1 MQAIRSI
8 TKQSRQFIIIGFV
21 IVLQGA
27 LPCAVYGQNSE
38 FDKELAAAKQAVE
51 RNQSSEAISHF
62 GKANE
67 LRQGK
72 CSECYV
78 WIARIEMAAGQND
91 QALAHTEQ
99 ALATAA
105 SDIERSRAQLY
116 DGIVLAR
123 QNNLLRAEA
132 AFRGAVAADPA
143 CLECIFNLG
152 FVLLKESKDA
162 EGVQELKA
170 VASRFSGTARGR
182 ELQRFIDDPSRV
194 RKDFAPEFSATLS
207 SGEPINLDALK
218 GKVVLLDFWGTWCRA
233 CLASLPLLKDLAA
246 NVDRKKVAIVSIDE
260 DEPREEWERFVQGNG
275 MNWAQV
281 YDGDRA
287 LGRAFSVDGFPRYF
301 VLSKDGIILAQFKG
315 WSESG
320 ESTIKTAI
328 GRALMQ

>member
-1 MQAIRSI
+1 MQAMGSI
-8 TKQSRQFIIIGFV
+8 MKQSWRFIIVGFV
-21 IVLQGA
+21 IVLQAA
-27 LPCAVYGQNSE
+27 LPRAVYGQNSE
-38 FDKELAAAKQAVE
+38 FDRELAAAKEAVE
-51 RNQSSEAISHF
+51 RNESAEAISHF

-78 WIARIEMAAGQND
+78 WLARIEMAAGQTD
-91 QALAHTEQ
+91 QALAHIEQ
-99 ALATAA
+99 ALATAT
-105 SDIERSRAQLY
+105 SDVERSRAQLY
-116 DGIVLAR
+116 DGVALAR

-132 AFRGAVAADPA
+132 AFRGAVAVDPA
-143 CLECIFNLG
+143 CLECRFNLG

-162 EGVQELKA
+162 EGVQVLKT
-170 VASRFSGTARGR
+170 VASSFSGTPRGR

-207 SGEPINLDALK
+207 SGEPINLDTLK
-218 GKVVLLDFWGTWCRA
+218 GKVVLLDFWGTWCKP

-246 NVDRKKVAIVSIDE
+246 NVDPRKVAIVSIDE
-260 DEPREEWERFVQGNG
+260 DEPKETWERFVQSKG

-287 LGRAFSVDGFPRYF
+287 LSRAFSVDGFPRYV

-315 WSESG
+315 WSEGG